1 MKKIT
6 VRYSVEYEC
15 ELDISPEEN
24 VEDRIS
30 DIDIPEGGCHNS
42 KYVLNSFIWLSR
54 SDSGQKSYWSVL
66 E

>member
-15 ELDISPEEN
+15 ELDISPEED
-24 VEDRIS
+24 VADRIS
-30 DIDIPEGGCHNS
+30 DIDIPEGGYNNS
-42 KYVLNSFIWLSR
+42 RYVANSFEVI
-54 SDSGQKSYWSVL
+54 

>member
-15 ELDISPEEN
+15 ELDISPEED
-24 VEDRIS
+24 VTDRIS
-30 DIDIPEGGCHNS
+30 NIDIPEGGCNNS
-42 KYVLNSFIWLSR
+42 RYVANSFEVI
-54 SDSGQKSYWSVL
+54 

>member
-1 MKKIT
+1 MSIT

-15 ELDISPEEN
+15 ELEVSSEED

-30 DIDIPEGGCHNS
+30 DIDIPEGGRHNS
-42 KYVLNSFIWLSR
+42 RYVANSFEVI
-54 SDSGQKSYWSVL
+54 